1 MPNEPNMPPL
11 TYHPINYH
19 PTPRL
24 NNPKTPQKPR
34 PTPPT
39 SQKIPIFAHKQPPK
53 THNTIKKSTQ
63 LTLIIAIMALTARA
77 ISYDDARQQAWFITD
92 KMAYELN
99 LTPEQY
105 DRAYQINLDYLMSLN
120 GPTDITGAY
129 WQYRDIDL
137 RCILFDWQY
146 NLLSTL
152 DYFYRPVRWYA
163 TRWYYPVYDHYR
175 IGYYYYTRPN
185 IYITYHG
192 CTWHRRRPDRPSPY
206 ASWRP
211 RRGAGMHGY
220 GPATPPPPTHYNH
233 PGHHNR
239 PDNNYN
245 WPYNNGHPDHPYNNN
260 NGNYNHHN
268 RPDRPNNYN
277 HPDRPNNNNSGNYNH
292 PDRPYN
298 NNNGNYGRPGRPNN
312 NNNNSGARPAFRDTY
327 INYRQTG
334 HDTPQRG
341 TGRPTSTRSGR
352 GFGQR

>member
-1 MPNEPNMPPL
+1 MSLICPLYPL
-11 TYHPINYH
+11 TYLPINYH
-19 PTPRL
+19 PAPRL
-24 NNPKTPQKPR
+24 NNSKTPQKPR
-34 PTPPT
+34 STPPT

-53 THNTIKKSTQ
+53 THNTIMKRTL

-211 RRGAGMHGY
+211 RRGAGMRGY

-233 PGHHNR
+233 HGHHNR

-245 WPYNNGHPDHPYNNN
+245 WPYNNHPDRPYNNN
-260 NGNYNHHN
+260 NGNYGHH
-268 RPDRPNNYN
+268 DRPNNNNGNYN
-277 HPDRPNNNNSGNYNH
+277 HPDRPNNNNS
-292 PDRPYN
+292 
-298 NNNGNYGRPGRPNN
+298 GNYGRPGRPNN

-327 INYRQTG
+327 TNYRQTG

-341 TGRPTSTRSGR
+341 TGRPTNTRSGR
-352 GFGQR
+352 GFGQK

>member
-1 MPNEPNMPPL
+1 MKRTL
-11 TYHPINYH
+11 
-19 PTPRL
+19 
-24 NNPKTPQKPR
+24 
-34 PTPPT
+34 
-39 SQKIPIFAHKQPPK
+39 
-53 THNTIKKSTQ
+53 

-152 DYFYRPVRWYA
+152 DYFYRPVRWY
-163 TRWYYPVYDHYR
+163 TSRWYYPVYDHYR

-185 IYITYHG
+185 IYISYHG

-220 GPATPPPPTHYNH
+220 GPATPPPPPTHNH
-233 PGHHNR
+233 HNRPGRPDNGHHNR
-239 PDNNYN
+239 PDNN
-245 WPYNNGHPDHPYNNN
+245 NGHY
-260 NGNYNHHN
+260 N
-268 RPDRPNNYN
+268 RPD
-277 HPDRPNNNNSGNYNH
+277 
-292 PDRPYN
+292 

-312 NNNNSGARPAFRDTY
+312 NRPNNNNYGRPGRPDNNNRRPDNNSGARPAFRDTY
-327 INYRQTG
+327 TNYRQTG

-341 TGRPTSTRSGR
+341 TGRPTNTRSGR

>member
-1 MPNEPNMPPL
+1 MKRTL
-11 TYHPINYH
+11 
-19 PTPRL
+19 
-24 NNPKTPQKPR
+24 
-34 PTPPT
+34 
-39 SQKIPIFAHKQPPK
+39 
-53 THNTIKKSTQ
+53 

-220 GPATPPPPTHYNH
+220 GPATPPPPPHYNH

-245 WPYNNGHPDHPYNNN
+245 WPYNNNHPDHPYNNN
-260 NGNYNHHN
+260 NGNYNH
-268 RPDRPNNYN
+268 PDRPN
-277 HPDRPNNNNSGNYNH
+277 
-292 PDRPYN
+292 N

-341 TGRPTSTRSGR
+341 TGRPTNTRSGR

>member
-1 MPNEPNMPPL
+1 MLFNDQQA
-11 TYHPINYH
+11 I
-19 PTPRL
+19 L
-24 NNPKTPQKPR
+24 N
-34 PTPPT
+34 T
-39 SQKIPIFAHKQPPK
+39 SMITDH
-53 THNTIKKSTQ
+53 
-63 LTLIIAIMALTARA
+63 TLIVDVTKTLTDNPTNK
-77 ISYDDARQQAWFITD
+77 IYMYNKDGECTEYNFKT
-92 KMAYELN
+92 LV
-99 LTPEQY
+99 PEPVVTSLSNEFAKDGETVTLKGDY
-105 DRAYQINLDYLMSLN
+105 LLDYENAHLKITFPGN
-120 GPTDITGAY
+120 VDVTDFKSISKSAVTFVVPEGAQKGFVTVESMY
-129 WQYRDIDL
+129 GKGKYKFYFRDD

-220 GPATPPPPTHYNH
+220 GPATPPPPPHNH
-233 PGHHNR
+233 HGHHNR

-245 WPYNNGHPDHPYNNN
+245 WP
-260 NGNYNHHN
+260 
-268 RPDRPNNYN
+268 
-277 HPDRPNNNNSGNYNH
+277 
-292 PDRPYN
+292 DRPYN
-298 NNNGNYGRPGRPNN
+298 NNSGNYGRPGRPNN
-312 NNNNSGARPAFRDTY
+312 NNNISGARPAFRDTY

-341 TGRPTSTRSGR
+341 TGRPTDTRSGR

>member
-1 MPNEPNMPPL
+1 MKRTL
-11 TYHPINYH
+11 
-19 PTPRL
+19 
-24 NNPKTPQKPR
+24 
-34 PTPPT
+34 
-39 SQKIPIFAHKQPPK
+39 
-53 THNTIKKSTQ
+53 

-129 WQYRDIDL
+129 WQYRDTDL

-175 IGYYYYTRPN
+175 IGSYYYTRPN

-220 GPATPPPPTHYNH
+220 GPATPPPPTHHNH

-245 WPYNNGHPDHPYNNN
+245 WPDHPYNNN
-260 NGNYNHHN
+260 NGNYNH
-268 RPDRPNNYN
+268 PDRPN
-277 HPDRPNNNNSGNYNH
+277 
-292 PDRPYN
+292 N

>member
-1 MPNEPNMPPL
+1 MKRTL
-11 TYHPINYH
+11 
-19 PTPRL
+19 
-24 NNPKTPQKPR
+24 
-34 PTPPT
+34 
-39 SQKIPIFAHKQPPK
+39 
-53 THNTIKKSTQ
+53 

-185 IYITYHG
+185 IYISYHG

-211 RRGAGMHGY
+211 RRGAGMRGY
-220 GPATPPPPTHYNH
+220 GPATPPPPTHHNH

-245 WPYNNGHPDHPYNNN
+245 WPYNNNHPDHPYNNN

-268 RPDRPNNYN
+268 RPD
-277 HPDRPNNNNSGNYNH
+277 NNSGNYNR
-292 PDRPYN
+292 PD
-298 NNNGNYGRPGRPNN
+298 RPNN

-341 TGRPTSTRSGR
+341 TGRPTNTRSGR

>member
-1 MPNEPNMPPL
+1 MKRTL
-11 TYHPINYH
+11 
-19 PTPRL
+19 
-24 NNPKTPQKPR
+24 
-34 PTPPT
+34 
-39 SQKIPIFAHKQPPK
+39 
-53 THNTIKKSTQ
+53 

-152 DYFYRPVRWYA
+152 DYFYRPVRWY
-163 TRWYYPVYDHYR
+163 TSRWYYPVYDHYR

-185 IYITYHG
+185 IYISYHG

-211 RRGAGMHGY
+211 RRGAGMRGY
-220 GPATPPPPTHYNH
+220 GPATPPPPPTHNHHGHYNR
-233 PGHHNR
+233 PDNGHHYRPDNNNNGHYNR
-239 PDNNYN
+239 PDNNY
-245 WPYNNGHPDHPYNNN
+245 
-260 NGNYNHHN
+260 
-268 RPDRPNNYN
+268 
-277 HPDRPNNNNSGNYNH
+277 
-292 PDRPYN
+292 
-298 NNNGNYGRPGRPNN
+298 GNYGRPGRPNN
-312 NNNNSGARPAFRDTY
+312 NRPNNNNNSNYGRPGRPDNNNRRPDNNSGARPAFRDTY
-327 INYRQTG
+327 TNYRQTG

-341 TGRPTSTRSGR
+341 TGRPTNTRSGR

>member
-1 MPNEPNMPPL
+1 MKRTL
-11 TYHPINYH
+11 
-19 PTPRL
+19 
-24 NNPKTPQKPR
+24 
-34 PTPPT
+34 
-39 SQKIPIFAHKQPPK
+39 
-53 THNTIKKSTQ
+53 

-211 RRGAGMHGY
+211 RRGAGMRGY
-220 GPATPPPPTHYNH
+220 GPATPPPPPHNH
-233 PGHHNR
+233 LGHHNR

-245 WPYNNGHPDHPYNNN
+245 WPYNNGHHNHP
-260 NGNYNHHN
+260 GHHN
-268 RPDRPNNYN
+268 RPDRPNN
-277 HPDRPNNNNSGNYNH
+277 NYNH

-298 NNNGNYGRPGRPNN
+298 NNNGNYGRLGRPNN

-341 TGRPTSTRSGR
+341 TGRPTNTRSGR

>member
-1 MPNEPNMPPL
+1 MKRTL
-11 TYHPINYH
+11 
-19 PTPRL
+19 
-24 NNPKTPQKPR
+24 
-34 PTPPT
+34 
-39 SQKIPIFAHKQPPK
+39 
-53 THNTIKKSTQ
+53 

-152 DYFYRPVRWYA
+152 DYFYRPVRWY
-163 TRWYYPVYDHYR
+163 TSRWYYPVYDHYR

-185 IYITYHG
+185 IYISYHG

-211 RRGAGMHGY
+211 RRGAGMRGY
-220 GPATPPPPTHYNH
+220 GPATPPPPPTHNH
-233 PGHHNR
+233 HGHYNR
-239 PDNNYN
+239 PDNGHYN
-245 WPYNNGHPDHPYNNN
+245 RPDNGHHYRPDNNGHY
-260 NGNYNHHN
+260 N
-268 RPDRPNNYN
+268 RPD
-277 HPDRPNNNNSGNYNH
+277 
-292 PDRPYN
+292 

-312 NNNNSGARPAFRDTY
+312 NRPNNNNNSNNGRPGRPDNNNRRPDNNSGARPAFRDTY
-327 INYRQTG
+327 TNYRQTG

-341 TGRPTSTRSGR
+341 TGRPTNTRGGR

>member
-1 MPNEPNMPPL
+1 MKRTL
-11 TYHPINYH
+11 
-19 PTPRL
+19 
-24 NNPKTPQKPR
+24 
-34 PTPPT
+34 
-39 SQKIPIFAHKQPPK
+39 
-53 THNTIKKSTQ
+53 

-233 PGHHNR
+233 HGHHNR

-245 WPYNNGHPDHPYNNN
+245 WPYNNSHPDRPYNNNNGNYGHPDRPYNNN

-268 RPDRPNNYN
+268 RPD
-277 HPDRPNNNNSGNYNH
+277 NNNGNYNH
-292 PDRPYN
+292 PDRPDN
-298 NNNGNYGRPGRPNN
+298 NSGNYGRPGRPNN

>member
-1 MPNEPNMPPL
+1 MKRTL
-11 TYHPINYH
+11 
-19 PTPRL
+19 
-24 NNPKTPQKPR
+24 
-34 PTPPT
+34 
-39 SQKIPIFAHKQPPK
+39 
-53 THNTIKKSTQ
+53 
-63 LTLIIAIMALTARA
+63 LTLIIAIMALTAHA

-220 GPATPPPPTHYNH
+220 GPATPPPPPHNH
-233 PGHHNR
+233 HGHHNR

-245 WPYNNGHPDHPYNNN
+245 WPDNNGHHNHP
-260 NGNYNHHN
+260 GHHN
-268 RPDRPNNYN
+268 RPNNNYN
-277 HPDRPNNNNSGNYNH
+277 HPDRPN
-292 PDRPYN
+292 N

>member
-1 MPNEPNMPPL
+1 MKRTL
-11 TYHPINYH
+11 
-19 PTPRL
+19 
-24 NNPKTPQKPR
+24 
-34 PTPPT
+34 
-39 SQKIPIFAHKQPPK
+39 
-53 THNTIKKSTQ
+53 

-152 DYFYRPVRWYA
+152 DYFYRPVRWY
-163 TRWYYPVYDHYR
+163 TSRWYYPVYDHYR

-220 GPATPPPPTHYNH
+220 GPATPPPPPHNH
-233 PGHHNR
+233 HGHHNR

-245 WPYNNGHPDHPYNNN
+245 WPDRPYNNN

-268 RPDRPNNYN
+268 RPD
-277 HPDRPNNNNSGNYNH
+277 NNNGNYNH

-312 NNNNSGARPAFRDTY
+312 NNNNSGFRPAFRDTY

>member
-1 MPNEPNMPPL
+1 MKRTL
-11 TYHPINYH
+11 
-19 PTPRL
+19 
-24 NNPKTPQKPR
+24 
-34 PTPPT
+34 
-39 SQKIPIFAHKQPPK
+39 
-53 THNTIKKSTQ
+53 

-211 RRGAGMHGY
+211 RRGAGMHDTAPPHHRHPHTTTTQATTTDPTTTTT
-220 GPATPPPPTHYNH
+220 GPTTTATTTTQATTTDPTTTTTTPTAPTITTTATTADQAVPTTITTTQEPVQPSATPTPTTVRQGTTPLSEAQAAPPTPVADEVSDKDNTTHYII
-233 PGHHNR
+233 
-239 PDNNYN
+239 
-245 WPYNNGHPDHPYNNN
+245 
-260 NGNYNHHN
+260 
-268 RPDRPNNYN
+268 
-277 HPDRPNNNNSGNYNH
+277 
-292 PDRPYN
+292 
-298 NNNGNYGRPGRPNN
+298 
-312 NNNNSGARPAFRDTY
+312 A
-327 INYRQTG
+327 
-334 HDTPQRG
+334 
-341 TGRPTSTRSGR
+341 
-352 GFGQR
+352 

>member
-1 MPNEPNMPPL
+1 MKRTL
-11 TYHPINYH
+11 
-19 PTPRL
+19 
-24 NNPKTPQKPR
+24 
-34 PTPPT
+34 
-39 SQKIPIFAHKQPPK
+39 
-53 THNTIKKSTQ
+53 

-211 RRGAGMHGY
+211 RRGAGMRGY

-245 WPYNNGHPDHPYNNN
+245 WPDNNGHPDRPYNNN

-268 RPDRPNNYN
+268 RPDNNNNYN
-277 HPDRPNNNNSGNYNH
+277 HPDRPYNNNNGNYNH
-292 PDRPYN
+292 PDRPNN

>member
-1 MPNEPNMPPL
+1 MKRTL
-11 TYHPINYH
+11 
-19 PTPRL
+19 
-24 NNPKTPQKPR
+24 
-34 PTPPT
+34 
-39 SQKIPIFAHKQPPK
+39 
-53 THNTIKKSTQ
+53 

-185 IYITYHG
+185 IYISYHG

-211 RRGAGMHGY
+211 RRGAGMRGY
-220 GPATPPPPTHYNH
+220 GPATPPPPPHNH
-233 PGHHNR
+233 HGHHGR

-245 WPYNNGHPDHPYNNN
+245 WPYNNGHPDRPNNN
-260 NGNYNHHN
+260 
-268 RPDRPNNYN
+268 DRGNYN
-277 HPDRPNNNNSGNYNH
+277 HPDRPNNNNNGNYNH
-292 PDRPYN
+292 PDRPNN
-298 NNNGNYGRPGRPNN
+298 NNNGNYGRPDRPYNNNSGNNGRPGRPNN

>member
-1 MPNEPNMPPL
+1 MKRTL
-11 TYHPINYH
+11 
-19 PTPRL
+19 
-24 NNPKTPQKPR
+24 
-34 PTPPT
+34 
-39 SQKIPIFAHKQPPK
+39 
-53 THNTIKKSTQ
+53 

-245 WPYNNGHPDHPYNNN
+245 WPYNNGHPDRPNNNNNGNYGHPDRPYNNN

-268 RPDRPNNYN
+268 RPDNNGNYN
-277 HPDRPNNNNSGNYNH
+277 HPDRPNNNN
-292 PDRPYN
+292 R
-298 NNNGNYGRPGRPNN
+298 GNYGRPGRPNN

>member
-1 MPNEPNMPPL
+1 MPNEPNMPIMPPL
-11 TYHPINYH
+11 TYHPINYR
-19 PTPRL
+19 PAPRL

-53 THNTIKKSTQ
+53 THNTIMKRTL

-129 WQYRDIDL
+129 WQYRDTDL

-175 IGYYYYTRPN
+175 IYL
-185 IYITYHG
+185 
-192 CTWHRRRPDRPSPY
+192 
-206 ASWRP
+206 
-211 RRGAGMHGY
+211 
-220 GPATPPPPTHYNH
+220 
-233 PGHHNR
+233 
-239 PDNNYN
+239 
-245 WPYNNGHPDHPYNNN
+245 
-260 NGNYNHHN
+260 
-268 RPDRPNNYN
+268 
-277 HPDRPNNNNSGNYNH
+277 
-292 PDRPYN
+292 
-298 NNNGNYGRPGRPNN
+298 
-312 NNNNSGARPAFRDTY
+312 
-327 INYRQTG
+327 
-334 HDTPQRG
+334 
-341 TGRPTSTRSGR
+341 
-352 GFGQR
+352 

>member
-1 MPNEPNMPPL
+1 MKRTL
-11 TYHPINYH
+11 
-19 PTPRL
+19 
-24 NNPKTPQKPR
+24 
-34 PTPPT
+34 
-39 SQKIPIFAHKQPPK
+39 
-53 THNTIKKSTQ
+53 

-211 RRGAGMHGY
+211 RRGVGMHGY
-220 GPATPPPPTHYNH
+220 GPATPPPPTHHNH

-245 WPYNNGHPDHPYNNN
+245 WPYNNNHPDRPYNNN
-260 NGNYNHHN
+260 SGNYGHHN
-268 RPDRPNNYN
+268 RPDNNNGNYN
-277 HPDRPNNNNSGNYNH
+277 HPDRPN
-292 PDRPYN
+292 N

>member
-1 MPNEPNMPPL
+1 MKRTL
-11 TYHPINYH
+11 
-19 PTPRL
+19 
-24 NNPKTPQKPR
+24 
-34 PTPPT
+34 
-39 SQKIPIFAHKQPPK
+39 
-53 THNTIKKSTQ
+53 

-211 RRGAGMHGY
+211 RRGAGMRGY
-220 GPATPPPPTHYNH
+220 GPATPPPPPHNH
-233 PGHHNR
+233 HGHHNR

-245 WPYNNGHPDHPYNNN
+245 WPDNNGHHNHPGHPY
-260 NGNYNHHN
+260 
-268 RPDRPNNYN
+268 
-277 HPDRPNNNNSGNYNH
+277 NNNSGNYGHHNR
-292 PDRPYN
+292 PDN
-298 NNNGNYGRPGRPNN
+298 NNSGNNGRPGRPNN

-327 INYRQTG
+327 TNYRQTG

-341 TGRPTSTRSGR
+341 TGRPTNTRSGR

>member
-1 MPNEPNMPPL
+1 MKRTL
-11 TYHPINYH
+11 
-19 PTPRL
+19 
-24 NNPKTPQKPR
+24 
-34 PTPPT
+34 
-39 SQKIPIFAHKQPPK
+39 
-53 THNTIKKSTQ
+53 

-211 RRGAGMHGY
+211 RRGAGMRGY

-245 WPYNNGHPDHPYNNN
+245 WPDNN
-260 NGNYNHHN
+260 
-268 RPDRPNNYN
+268 
-277 HPDRPNNNNSGNYNH
+277 NH

-298 NNNGNYGRPGRPNN
+298 NNSGNYGHHNRPDNNNSGNNGRPGRPNN

-327 INYRQTG
+327 TNYRQTG

-341 TGRPTSTRSGR
+341 TGRPTNTRSGR

>member
-1 MPNEPNMPPL
+1 MPIMPTL

-53 THNTIKKSTQ
+53 THNTIMKRTL

-220 GPATPPPPTHYNH
+220 GPATPPPPPHNH
-233 PGHHNR
+233 HGHHNR

-245 WPYNNGHPDHPYNNN
+245 WPYNN
-260 NGNYNHHN
+260 
-268 RPDRPNNYN
+268 
-277 HPDRPNNNNSGNYNH
+277 H

-298 NNNGNYGRPGRPNN
+298 NNNGNYNHPDRPNNNNNGNYGRPDRPN

>member
-1 MPNEPNMPPL
+1 MKRTL
-11 TYHPINYH
+11 
-19 PTPRL
+19 
-24 NNPKTPQKPR
+24 
-34 PTPPT
+34 
-39 SQKIPIFAHKQPPK
+39 
-53 THNTIKKSTQ
+53 

-152 DYFYRPVRWYA
+152 DYFYRPVRWY
-163 TRWYYPVYDHYR
+163 TSRWYYPVYDHYR

-185 IYITYHG
+185 IYISYHG

-211 RRGAGMHGY
+211 RRGAGMRGY
-220 GPATPPPPTHYNH
+220 GPATPPPPPTHNHHNRPGRPDHGHYNR
-233 PGHHNR
+233 PDNGHHNR
-239 PDNNYN
+239 PD
-245 WPYNNGHPDHPYNNN
+245 H
-260 NGNYNHHN
+260 NGNYN
-268 RPDRPNNYN
+268 RPD
-277 HPDRPNNNNSGNYNH
+277 
-292 PDRPYN
+292 
-298 NNNGNYGRPGRPNN
+298 NNGNYGRPGRPNN
-312 NNNNSGARPAFRDTY
+312 NRPNNNNNSNYGRPSRPDNNSGARPAFRDTY
-327 INYRQTG
+327 TNYRQTG

-341 TGRPTSTRSGR
+341 TGRPTNTRSGR

>member
-1 MPNEPNMPPL
+1 MPIMPTF

-19 PTPRL
+19 PAPRL

-34 PTPPT
+34 PKPPT
-39 SQKIPIFAHKQPPK
+39 SQKIPIFAHNNPLK
-53 THNTIKKSTQ
+53 HNTIMKRTL

-211 RRGAGMHGY
+211 RRGAGMRGY

-233 PGHHNR
+233 PGHHGR

-245 WPYNNGHPDHPYNNN
+245 WPDHPYNNN
-260 NGNYNHHN
+260 SGNYNH
-268 RPDRPNNYN
+268 PN
-277 HPDRPNNNNSGNYNH
+277 HPYNNNSGNYNH
-292 PDRPYN
+292 PD
-298 NNNGNYGRPGRPNN
+298 RPNN

>member
-1 MPNEPNMPPL
+1 MKRTL
-11 TYHPINYH
+11 
-19 PTPRL
+19 
-24 NNPKTPQKPR
+24 
-34 PTPPT
+34 
-39 SQKIPIFAHKQPPK
+39 
-53 THNTIKKSTQ
+53 

-152 DYFYRPVRWYA
+152 DYFYRPVRWY
-163 TRWYYPVYDHYR
+163 TSRWYYPVYDHYR

-185 IYITYHG
+185 IYISYHG

-211 RRGAGMHGY
+211 RRGAGMRGY
-220 GPATPPPPTHYNH
+220 GPATPPPPPTHNH
-233 PGHHNR
+233 HGRPGRPDNGHYNR
-239 PDNNYN
+239 PDN
-245 WPYNNGHPDHPYNNN
+245 GHHYRPDNNN
-260 NGNYNHHN
+260 NGHYN
-268 RPDRPNNYN
+268 RPD
-277 HPDRPNNNNSGNYNH
+277 
-292 PDRPYN
+292 

-312 NNNNSGARPAFRDTY
+312 NRPDNNNGNYGRPGRPDNNNRRPDNNSGARPAFRDTY
-327 INYRQTG
+327 TNYRQTG

-341 TGRPTSTRSGR
+341 TGRPTNTRSGR